1 MAVPWMDHKAQYD
14 SLKDEIDEAI
24 QRVIESG
31 EYIMSED
38 VLAFEREFAEYCGRD
53 YGVSVRSG
61 HDAILV
67 SLLALGIGSED
78 EVITPDNGCPSIPLA
93 ISHTGAT
100 PVFVDIDERTYNV
113 DPARIEEAITPRT
126 KAILAVHSY
135 GQPCAIKA
143 IKQLAEAHGLIVV
156 EDGSLATGARYEGQ
170 RVGAFGDVGVFS
182 LSKGKI
188 LTSYGNG
195 AGMIVT
201 DNEGVAERA
210 KMYGRYGFRTLRDS
224 DGIKKEYKRGGWVC
238 AVEGYNSHLDSIQAA
253 VLRIKLRKLDQWIEQ
268 RGEKARLYDRLLAG
282 LDVIPPFIMDIVTSA
297 YRGYTIRVKDR
308 YRVWD
313 ELRARGIEAM
323 VLFLPPTHM
332 QPVWRHLGYREGDFP
347 VTEMVA
353 REMLSLPVYPEL
365 TESQIEEVVLALK
378 DCVPARN

>member
-1 MAVPWMDHKAQYD
+1 MTVPWMDHKAQYY
-14 SLKDEIDEAI
+14 SLKEELDEAI
-24 QRVIESG
+24 QRVIGSG

-67 SLLALGIGSED
+67 SLLALGIGSGD

-100 PVFVDIDERTYNV
+100 PVFADIDERTYDI
-113 DPARIEEAITPRT
+113 DPVKIEEAITPRT
-126 KAILAVHSY
+126 KGILAVHSY
-135 GQPCAIKA
+135 GQPCDSKA
-143 IKQLAEAHGLIVV
+143 IRQLAETHGLIVI
-156 EDGSLATGARYEGQ
+156 EDGSLATGARYDGQ
-170 RVGAFGDVGVFS
+170 RVGAFGDVAIFS

-201 DNEGVAERA
+201 DDEGVAERA
-210 KMYGRYGFRTLRDS
+210 TMYGRYGFRRLQES
-224 DGIKKEYKRGGWVC
+224 DGIRYEYKRGGWVC

-253 VLRIKLRKLDQWIEQ
+253 VLRIKLTKLDQWIEQ
-268 RGEKARLYDRLLAG
+268 RNHVARLYDSLLAG
-282 LDVIPPFIMDIVTSA
+282 LDLIPPYIADNVISA

-308 YRVWD
+308 YQVWD
-313 ELRARGIEAM
+313 GLRERGIDAKVM
-323 VLFLPPTHM
+323 FLPPTHM
-332 QPVWRHLGYREGDFP
+332 QPVWRRLGYSEGDFP
-347 VTEMVA
+347 VTEKVA
-353 REMLSLPVYPEL
+353 KEMLSLPVYPEL
-365 TESQIEEVVLALK
+365 TDEQVREVVAAVEE
-378 DCVPARN
+378 CVPPK